1 LRAVVQPGEES
12 SVDRITAFDLVIV
25 LALLAMF
32 IVGYAQGVV
41 RRLLGIAAVLFSLVL
56 ASYLRAPLGAYLANE
71 WTNIGDSYSFMVAF
85 GGVFLATWITL
96 TIGIQITYRP
106 APLFQKY
113 PVLDE
118 ILGGLLGVLEG
129 FILLI
134 VALLVLD
141 PYYTQASVR
150 ETVGI
155 GEFTPL
161 RTLFDFL
168 DKSLT
173 ADILRHSAIPA
184 ILAVFGFL
192 FPQDVRDTFRS
203 ALQLARR

>member
-1 LRAVVQPGEES
+1 LRAGDQPGEES
-12 SVDRITAFDLVIV
+12 SVDRITSFDLVIV

-41 RRLLGIAAVLFSLVL
+41 RRLLGIAAVLFAIVL
-56 ASYLRAPLGAYLANE
+56 ASYLRAPLGGYLANE

-85 GGVFLATWITL
+85 GGVFVATWLTL

-106 APLFQKY
+106 APLFQNY

-129 FILLI
+129 FLLLI
-134 VALLVLD
+134 IAVLVLD
-141 PYYTQASVR
+141 PYYTQDTVR

-168 DKSLT
+168 DTSLT
-173 ADILRHSAIPA
+173 ADILRHNVIPA
-184 ILAVFGFL
+184 ILAVVGFL
-192 FPQDVRDTFRS
+192 FPQDVRDTFR
-203 ALQLARR
+203 